1 MSVQRTGNFN
11 VSIYYDE
18 NLDKDGN
25 SWYLVVL
32 DKFTPTGTYVG
43 KKTFYFS
50 LDALI
55 VRSFYSD
62 VLNSLWKLPDNTKIT
77 GGRWVWETA

>member
-11 VSIYYDE
+11 VGIYYDE

-43 KKTFYFS
+43 KKTFYFFHFF
-50 LDALI
+50 ARI
-55 VRSFYSD
+55 IFFNNCV
-62 VLNSLWKLPDNTKIT
+62 KLFFRNMYILRT
-77 GGRWVWETA
+77 

>member
-11 VSIYYDE
+11 VGIYYDE

-43 KKTFYFS
+43 KKLFIS
-50 LDALI
+50 HWMLL
-55 VRSFYSD
+55 
-62 VLNSLWKLPDNTKIT
+62 
-77 GGRWVWETA
+77 

>member
-11 VSIYYDE
+11 VGIYYNE

-25 SWYLVVL
+25 SWHLVVL

-43 KKTFYFS
+43 KKTFYSS

-55 VRSFYSD
+55 VISFCRD
-62 VLNSLWKLPDNTKIT
+62 ALDSLWKLPDNSKIK
-77 GGRWVWETA
+77 GGRWVWETV

>member
-11 VSIYYDE
+11 VGIYYDE

-32 DKFTPTGTYVG
+32 DKFTPTETYVG

-55 VRSFYSD
+55 VRSFIAM
-62 VLNSLWKLPDNTKIT
+62 P
-77 GGRWVWETA
+77 